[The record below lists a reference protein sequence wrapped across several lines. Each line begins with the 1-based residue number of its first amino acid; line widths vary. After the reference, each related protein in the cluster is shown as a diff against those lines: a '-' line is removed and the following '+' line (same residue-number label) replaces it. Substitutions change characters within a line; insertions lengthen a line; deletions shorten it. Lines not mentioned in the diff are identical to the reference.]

1 MYNKLQDDLKTY
13 MKNKDNEK
21 LSVVRLLYSQIK
33 NEAIN
38 LRISDISDDI
48 FFSVLKKSIKQ
59 IKENIDNYTHLGRDD
74 LSKKEQY
81 ELSILSE
88 YLPQQLSDEDLFNVV
103 KKEVDKIDNFSQK
116 DIGTI
121 IKRITEDYKNQVDG
135 KRVSDIISKSFL

>member
-81 ELSILSE
+81 ELSILIG
-88 YLPQQLSDEDLFNVV
+88 YLPKQLSEQDLFNIV
-103 KKEVDKIDNFSQK
+103 KQEVNKIENFSQK
-116 DIGTI
+116 DIGI
-121 IKRITEDYKNQVDG
+121 IIRKITEEHKNQVEG
-135 KRVSDIISKSFL
+135 KRINDIISKSFL

>member
-59 IKENIDNYTHLGRDD
+59 IKENIDNYTP
-74 LSKKEQY
+74 EQI
-81 ELSILSE
+81 LQMSIRNFITSVIGVLA
-88 YLPQQLSDEDLFNVV
+88 
-103 KKEVDKIDNFSQK
+103 KTDNLAKSFEEQV
-116 DIGTI
+116 
-121 IKRITEDYKNQVDG
+121 RITKASLKKQLKEDTA
-135 KRVSDIISKSFL
+135 